1 MSTNPNTNNDNV
13 QEIQND
19 LIGTKF
25 FSRFEI
31 KEKIYTGSKF
41 DIYKSLNTNNNKEF
55 CIKIIMRNK
64 ESNFNITEEDEEYSD
79 DIYHE
84 QFNDTENESYLLSI
98 LKGFGIPEL
107 YSYGYNS
114 NYNLIIM
121 ELLGQSLNDLFKL
134 KNKKFSLKTTCML
147 GIQMIDRIEYI
158 HSKKIIHTNLKPNS
172 FLLGKNSKSH
182 ILYLSDFCLAK
193 KYWINDGHI
202 KFSKGKTNFGSVK
215 FLSGNALNGY
225 ELSRRDD
232 LESIA
237 YIIIY
242 FLKGCL
248 PWQRLKLNNKEEKY
262 KKICE
267 IKNQITAKD
276 LCKDLPEEFETFVE
290 YVKKL
295 EFTDVPNY
303 NYLKDLLKK
312 VIAKLGEE
320 IDFWYDWCNEK
331 PNILPDDPIFTN
343 DYEIE
348 YNGSKEWLNTHN

>member
-1 MSTNPNTNNDNV
+1 MSTNTNNNIV
-13 QEIQND
+13 QDTQND
-19 LIGTKF
+19 LIGKKF

-31 KEKIYTGSKF
+31 KEKIYAGSDY
-41 DIYKSLNTNNNKEF
+41 DIYKSLNTNNNEEF
-55 CIKIIMRNK
+55 AIKIIKHRKKIN
-64 ESNFNITEEDEEYSD
+64 SEENSD
-79 DIYHE
+79 DENFHDE
-84 QFNDTENESYLLSI
+84 FHDTELGNESFWLSL
-98 LKGFGIPEL
+98 LKGFGIPKL

-114 NYNLIIM
+114 NYDLIIM

-158 HSKKIIHTNLKPNS
+158 HSLKVIHTNLKPNS

-182 ILYLSDFCLAK
+182 ILFLSDFCSARK
-193 KYWINDGHI
+193 FWVNNAHI
-202 KFSKGKTNFGSVK
+202 KFSKEKINYGSAN
-215 FLSGNALNGY
+215 FLSLNALNGY

-248 PWQRLKLNNKEEKY
+248 PWQGLKLNNKEEKY
-262 KKICE
+262 KKICK
-267 IKNQITAKD
+267 IKNQITPKY
-276 LCKDLPEEFETFVE
+276 LCKDLPEEFEAFVE

-295 EFTDVPNY
+295 EFTGVPNY
-303 NYLKDLLKK
+303 NYLRDLLKK
-312 VIAKLGEE
+312 VIEKLGEE
-320 IDFWYDWCNEK
+320 IDFWYDWNNEK

-343 DYEIE
+343 DYKIE